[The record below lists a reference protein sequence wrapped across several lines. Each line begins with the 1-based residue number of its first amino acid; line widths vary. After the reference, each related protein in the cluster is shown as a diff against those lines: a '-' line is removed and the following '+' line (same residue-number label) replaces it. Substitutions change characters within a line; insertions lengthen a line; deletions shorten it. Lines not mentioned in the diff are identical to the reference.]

1 VTLHAADAAE
11 VALERGTD
19 SDRGLPGEEAGR
31 GSAATGRT
39 SCGAVRRDDRA
50 DLGSGPLPRE
60 VAIRD
65 ESFGVMDADAYT
77 SFRV

>member
-19 SDRGLPGEEAGR
+19 SGRGLPGEEAGC

-39 SCGAVRRDDRA
+39 SCEAVRRDDRA
-50 DLGSGPLPRE
+50 DLASGPLPRE

-65 ESFGVMDADAYT
+65 ERFGVVDANAYR
-77 SFRV
+77 SFCV